1 MKYWGFLGFLKNYS
15 YIGYT
20 IPKFDTELD
29 KLNLYEF
36 KRVWEFHRQNYKIL
50 ALLNGMSVKEYANLY
65 HLDISQ
71 TYFRF
76 RDLGIAQLK
85 RDFWARHRKQYSEK
99 YAPKGLSVAAYISEH
114 GLLHKTAYLEL
125 TRKPLSTKWKHHRAR
140 YEALAATQNITIAQY
155 AERYGLNPST
165 ARRYIHK
172 T

>member
-1 MKYWGFLGFLKNYS
+1 MKFLKNLS
-15 YIGYT
+15 FIGYT
-20 IPKFDTELD
+20 IPEFDTVLER
-29 KLNLYEF
+29 LNPFEF
-36 KRVWEFHRQNYKIL
+36 RRVWEFHQRNYKIL

-65 HLDISQ
+65 HLDASQ
-71 TYFRF
+71 AYFRF

-85 RDFWARHRKQYSEK
+85 RDFWARHRKQYTEE
-99 YAPKGLSVAAYISEH
+99 YAPKGISVAAYISEH